1 MNRTQSTSKSITLGL
16 AAILVAHALGAGAEP
31 FVPTNDQQV
40 LERVRVVAL
49 DPAARELRSLRAA
62 LAADPCDPERAAAF
76 VRCCLERSRAD
87 GDPRHLG
94 HAQAALSPWWDK
106 AKPPVDV
113 LVLRA
118 TLKQG
123 QHDFTK
129 ALADLDLAVQLAPD
143 HAQAWLTRVTILTVL
158 GRYDEARQACVPLAR
173 LAPGLIAVTAA
184 ASINGLT
191 GRAERS
197 CELLR
202 AALDGDGLTGVAEKL
217 WALTVLGETYSR
229 LGRAADAE
237 KHFRRALNLG
247 QRDVYLLGAYADFL
261 LDQHREREVVD
272 LLKDEIRADSL
283 LLRLCLAERGIYAAS
298 RPIAEERRSGMNAAP
313 LSPHVDALR
322 ARFEASR
329 VRGDNVHRREE
340 SRFALGILR
349 QPDEA
354 LRLAWANWEVQREPA
369 DARILLEAALAAKQP
384 AAAAPALDFIQQNR
398 LEDAQIAQLIRRLHS
413 LAAK

>member
-1 MNRTQSTSKSITLGL
+1 MNRTQSTSKSITRWL

-49 DPAARELRSLRAA
+49 DPAARELRSLRTA

-94 HAQAALSPWWDK
+94 HAQAALSPWWNK

-118 TLKQG
+118 TLKQS
-123 QHDFTK
+123 QHDFTN
-129 ALADLDLAVQLAPD
+129 ALADLDLALQLAPGNT
-143 HAQAWLTRVTILTVL
+143 QAWLTRATILTVL

-173 LAPGLIAVTAA
+173 LAPGLISVTPAA
-184 ASINGLT
+184 TISGLT
-191 GRAERS
+191 GQAERS

-202 AALDGDGLTGVAEKL
+202 AMVDATPSAGAAEKL
-217 WALTVLGETYSR
+217 WALTVLGETYAR
-229 LGRAADAE
+229 LGRTVDAE
-237 KHFRRALNLG
+237 KHFRRAIHLG
-247 QRDVYLLGAYADFL
+247 QRDVYLLGAFADFL

-283 LLRLCLAERGIYAAS
+283 LLRFCLAERGI
-298 RPIAEERRSGMNAAP
+298 NAAL
-313 LSPHVDALR
+313 LSPHVDTLR

-340 SRFALGILR
+340 SRFTLGILR
-349 QPDEA
+349 QSDEA
-354 LRLAWANWEVQREPA
+354 LRLAQANWEVQREPA
-369 DARILLEAALAAKQP
+369 DARILIEAALAAKQP
-384 AAAAPALDFIQQNR
+384 AAAAPALDLIQQNR
-398 LEDAQIAQLIRRLHS
+398 LEDVQLSELIARLNTI
-413 LAAK
+413 AAK